1 MTSVPP
7 VVNAP
12 VAPSSSRSVQHNIER
27 TGSVGLAAAVAG
39 GGVTA
44 VRL

>member
-12 VAPSSSRSVQHNIER
+12 VAPSSPRSVQHIER
-27 TGSVGLAAAVAG
+27 TGSVGLAAAVV
-39 GGVTA
+39 GGVA